1 MQTTELAADHSEF
14 FRTNYGSLVG
24 YVRNL
29 IRDGADIA
37 GEDIVQDV
45 MVNLYNKA
53 DITQPIQNFTAYV
66 YSALR
71 NRIIDIMRTRK
82 KNISLDAEGSP
93 EHQMSLAE
101 FLHDAKTDI
110 SATIEKKELRHAL
123 YKAIDGLSD
132 SERAI
137 VAATEFDDR
146 TFKELSEEW
155 EIPIGTLLARKSRAL
170 KHIGAFLQSNGH
182 T

>member
-1 MQTTELAADHSEF
+1 MQTTEVTADHSEF
-14 FRTNYGSLVG
+14 FRNNYGSLVG

-53 DITQPIQNFTAYV
+53 DITQPIQDFTAYV

-71 NRIIDIMRTRK
+71 NRIVDILRSRK
-82 KNISLDAEGSP
+82 KNVSIDAETFKERP
-93 EHQMSLAE
+93 VSLAE
-101 FLHDAKTDI
+101 FLHDAKSDI
-110 SATIEKKELRHAL
+110 LATMEKKELRNAL
-123 YKAIDGLSD
+123 YKAIDNLND
-132 SERAI
+132 PEKAI
-137 VAATEFDDR
+137 VVATEFDDR
-146 TFKELSEEW
+146 SFRELSEEW
-155 EIPIGTLLARKSRAL
+155 EIPMGTLLARKSRAL
-170 KHIGAFLQSNGH
+170 KHIGAFLIANGH

>member
-1 MQTTELAADHSEF
+1 MQTTEVTADHSEF
-14 FRTNYGSLVG
+14 FRNNYGSLVG

-29 IRDGADIA
+29 ICDGADIA

-71 NRIIDIMRTRK
+71 NRIVDILRSRK
-82 KNISLDAEGSP
+82 KNVSLDAEASP
-93 EHQMSLAE
+93 EHQISLAE
-101 FLHDAKTDI
+101 FLHDEKSDI
-110 SATIEKKELRHAL
+110 LATMEKKELRRAL
-123 YKAIDGLSD
+123 FEAINRLNDP
-132 SERAI
+132 EKAI
-137 VAATEFDDR
+137 VAATEFDGR
-146 TFKELSEEW
+146 SFKELSEEW
-155 EIPIGTLLARKSRAL
+155 EVPIGTLLARKSRAL
-170 KHIGAFLQSNGH
+170 KHIGAFLMANGH

>member
-1 MQTTELAADHSEF
+1 MQQTELTAVQSEF
-14 FRTNYGSLVG
+14 FRSNYGALVG

-45 MVNLYNKA
+45 MVNLYDRA
-53 DITQPIQNFTAYV
+53 DITRPIQNFASYV

-71 NRIIDIMRTRK
+71 NRIVDIMRTRK
-82 KNISLDAEGSP
+82 KNVSLDAEASP
-93 EHQMSLAE
+93 EHQISLAE
-101 FLHDAKTDI
+101 FLHDAKSDVL
-110 SATIEKKELRHAL
+110 ATMEKKELRRAL
-123 YKAIDGLSD
+123 YRAIDQLSGP
-132 SERAI
+132 EKAI

-146 TFKELSEEW
+146 SFKELAEQW
-155 EIPIGTLLARKSRAL
+155 DTPIGTLLARKSRAL

-182 T
+182 L

>member
-1 MQTTELAADHSEF
+1 MRQMEITVDQSEF
-14 FRTNYGSLVG
+14 FRSNYGALVG

-53 DITQPIQNFTAYV
+53 DITQPIQNFASYV

-82 KNISLDAEGSP
+82 KNVSLDAEASP
-93 EHQMSLAE
+93 ERQISLAE
-101 FLHDAKTDI
+101 FLHDAKSDI
-110 SATIEKKELRHAL
+110 SATLEKKELRLAL
-123 YKAIDGLSD
+123 YRAIDGLSD
-132 SERAI
+132 AEKAI
-137 VAATEFDDR
+137 IVATEFDDR
-146 TFKELSEEW
+146 SFKELSEEW
-155 EIPIGTLLARKSRAL
+155 ETPLGTLLARKSRAL
-170 KHIGAFLQSNGH
+170 KHIGEFLQSNGH
-182 T
+182 